1 MGRIVGESA
10 ALLYT
15 SGMAYNM
22 SNNVFDKI
30 TSSGRT
36 LTLHL
41 YQVAKQANT
50 PNAFNIAFATA
61 AVLLIL
67 VFILNMV
74 ANLISKVFNKNG

>member
-22 SNNVFDKI
+22 PKNIFEHISK
-30 TSSGRT
+30 SGRT

-41 YQVAKQANT
+41 YQSAKQAT
-50 PNAFNIAFATA
+50 TEDAFNIAFATA

-67 VFILNMV
+67 IFILNMI
-74 ANLISKVFNKNG
+74 ANLLSHVLKK